1 MTKVRA
7 LNRNGEITWCTAK
20 TPGHGNCNHVL
31 HQTDGMTEH
40 AFQKQIDKYNET
52 MTKKMH
58 SKHEYDRVECAESG
72 YGLDVL
78 IDDESPEVREAVA
91 RNGYRLDK
99 LVDDPD
105 EYVRSMIA
113 MQGKHLDKL
122 INDPSPLVRRAV
134 AKQDYGLEILKDDPS
149 SIVRNCAI
157 KRLEEAKP
165 IFTTDDIADAF
176 IKDSDIK
183 AEILHGLNADSGKLY
198 WAKFS
203 TGAFGK
209 RATKILKEPLERAN
223 IKLKDGQATAIL
235 SKIINSLEKEGY
247 KWREGPN
254 DTTEF
259 TKD

>member
-7 LNRNGEITWCTAK
+7 LNRDGEITWCTAK

-31 HQTDGMTEH
+31 HQTGDMTERE
-40 AFQKQIDKYNET
+40 FQKQIDKYNET
-52 MTKKMH
+52 MTKKMY
-58 SKHEYDRVECAESG
+58 SDYEYERVECAESG

-78 IDDESPEVREAVA
+78 INDWSPEVREAVA

-105 EYVRSMIA
+105 EYVRAMIA

-134 AKQDYGLEILKDDPS
+134 AKQDYGLEILKDDLS

-157 KRLEEAKP
+157 KRLEEAKHV
-165 IFTTDDIADAF
+165 FTTDDIADAF
-176 IKDSDIK
+176 IKDPDIK
-183 AEILHGLNADSGKLY
+183 ADILHGLNADGGKLY

-209 RATKILKEPLERAN
+209 RATKILKGPLEWAN
-223 IKLKDGQATAIL
+223 IKLKDGQATVIL
-235 SKIINSLEKEGY
+235 QKIICTLEKEGY

-259 TKD
+259 AKD

>member
-1 MTKVRA
+1 MAKVRA

-20 TPGHGNCNHVL
+20 TPGHGNCNHVI
-31 HQTDGMTEH
+31 HQTGDMTERE
-40 AFQKQIDKYNET
+40 FQKQVDKYNET
-52 MTKKMH
+52 MTKKMY
-58 SKHEYDRVECAESG
+58 SDCEYDRVECAESG

-78 IDDESPEVREAVA
+78 INDWSPEVREAVA
-91 RNGYRLDK
+91 RNGYKLDK
-99 LVDDPD
+99 LVD
-105 EYVRSMIA
+105 
-113 MQGKHLDKL
+113 
-122 INDPSPLVRRAV
+122 DPSPLVRRAV
-134 AKQDYGLEILKDDPS
+134 AKQDYGLEILKDDLS

-157 KRLEEAKP
+157 KRLEEAKHV
-165 IFTTDDIADAF
+165 FTTDDIADAF
-176 IKDSDIK
+176 IKDPDIK
-183 AEILHGLNADSGKLY
+183 ADILHGLNADGGKLY

-209 RATKILKEPLERAN
+209 RATKILKGPLEWAN

-235 SKIINSLEKEGY
+235 QEIICTLEKEGY